1 KNADTGKYLSIG
13 GCQAFNGLF
22 NGSVNNIGQAGAD
35 NCASGLARP
44 TYWTVQTQNRSQN
57 GYLGLDYELNDKT
70 QLFAD
75 FLIGANQIE
84 NNTRSPIWTSLAA
97 TSGYF
102 LNQDSGNYEIWNR
115 RFAPEELGGVERI
128 NKKWKEL
135 SSNLNF
141 G

>member
-1 KNADTGKYLSIG
+1 MPILVNTFLLVDVRPLMVYLTDQSIILDKQG
-13 GCQAFNGLF
+13 RTIVPVVWHGQL
-22 NGSVNNIGQAGAD
+22 IGF
-35 NCASGLARP
+35 
-44 TYWTVQTQNRSQN
+44 VQTQNRSQN

-115 RFAPEELGGVERI
+115 RFAPEELGGGRT
-128 NKKWKEL
+128 NK
-135 SSNLNF
+135 
-141 G
+141 